1 MAQACMPWH
10 HLCMPWHNFH
20 PRHNTSH
27 GTYCST
33 AQHIP
38 RHTHPTAQACIHGTQ
53 GVRNSIPKVP
63 QLATQFVTGAIPM
76 LAGARPCGTVDF
88 GASSHFL
95 YLEGFKTYFF
105 FSWVG
110 VLVLVFDLQNFVIK
124 ASLRYLFLYGDF
136 HLGGCIPK
144 LFWLCLK
151 TTQNPPLRHS
161 HINKMEKQQS
171 SPRTHHAPASE
182 TAGAGGDGSSGPC
195 TSSPALDTP
204 GGSSPSRSSGS
215 SVQSCESSGSKRR
228 HQGNMAPQPPP
239 WPLVHNAL
247 DTLALA
253 LPGPRT
259 LCRSQ
264 GGFARARQNRCA
276 PDPVRCLQRARHF
289 CCNGSVPQPQG
300 PRPLRLLFSH
310 AGKLQP
316 TRREFF
322 VFRSECRPCQAYSSR
337 MPFRFHTAE
346 QGHRGP
352 DRTSHPPASR
362 RRTRCFTCF
371 PRHAL

>member
-1 MAQACMPWH
+1 
-10 HLCMPWHNFH
+10 
-20 PRHNTSH
+20 
-27 GTYCST
+27 
-33 AQHIP
+33 
-38 RHTHPTAQACIHGTQ
+38 
-53 GVRNSIPKVP
+53 
-63 QLATQFVTGAIPM
+63 M

-105 FSWVG
+105 FSLVG

-228 HQGNMAPQPPP
+228 HQGNMAPQPPS

-253 LPGPRT
+253 LGHAPFAVRKADLLEPAKLKSLCTRSCTLSAKSPPFLLQWIRSSAPRAKT
-259 LCRSQ
+259 SSPPLQPCGQ
-264 GGFARARQNRCA
+264 A
-276 PDPVRCLQRARHF
+276 PTNQE
-289 CCNGSVPQPQG
+289 GI
-300 PRPLRLLFSH
+300 LRLPLGVQTLPSV
-310 AGKLQP
+310 
-316 TRREFF
+316 F
-322 VFRSECRPCQAYSSR
+322 VA
-337 MPFRFHTAE
+337 
-346 QGHRGP
+346 
-352 DRTSHPPASR
+352 
-362 RRTRCFTCF
+362 
-371 PRHAL
+371 HALPVPHS